1 MSEQTI
7 NGRAA
12 QGGDVGLAAAALL
25 CLGLGAAG
33 VWYFTSGGGAGGGAA
48 ALPER
53 LAPVRGE
60 AFLAPASKRAQISEP
75 APAAAAAKT
84 PEPQA
89 PAASK
94 PPATDEKGYEHVDF
108 DVLGGFIYEPPDPL
122 EASAV
127 ERPDALLETPKNFIP
142 DTVTKYK
149 GKRVAVQGFMM
160 PIKYENE
167 QVTVFLLTKARG
179 YCCGFGQAPR
189 MNEWIF
195 VKMGDAHGADFVHNQ
210 LVTVY
215 GTLDVG
221 EEKRDGV
228 VMSIYRLACD
238 SVAGPLDL

>member
-1 MSEQTI
+1 MSEQTV
-7 NGRAA
+7 NGRAV
-12 QGGDVGLAAAALL
+12 QGGDAGLALAALL

-33 VWYFTSGGGAGGGAA
+33 VWYATSIGGAP

-53 LAPVRGE
+53 LAPVQGE
-60 AFLAPASKRAQISEP
+60 AFLTPASKTGKSALQEVS
-75 APAAAAAKT
+75 AAKT
-84 PEPQA
+84 ASPANTEA
-89 PAASK
+89 PKAA
-94 PPATDEKGYEHVDF
+94 ATDEKGYEHLDF
-108 DVLGGFIYEPPDPL
+108 DLLGGFIYEPPDPL
-122 EASAV
+122 EAPAV
-127 ERPDALLETPKNFIP
+127 ERPGPLLDTPKNFIP
-142 DTVTKYK
+142 DTITKYN

-195 VKMGDAHGADFVHNQ
+195 VKMGDAEGADFVHNQ

>member
-1 MSEQTI
+1 MSEQAV
-7 NGRAA
+7 NGREA
-12 QGGDVGLAAAALL
+12 QGGDAGLALAALL
-25 CLGLGAAG
+25 CLSLGAAG
-33 VWYFTSGGGAGGGAA
+33 VWYATSAGGAP

-53 LAPVRGE
+53 LAPVQGQ
-60 AFLAPASKRAQISEP
+60 AFLQPASKTKKPDPQEAS
-75 APAAAAAKT
+75 AAKT
-84 PEPQA
+84 TAQENPE
-89 PAASK
+89 ASK
-94 PPATDEKGYEHVDF
+94 GVATDEKGYEHLDF
-108 DVLGGFIYEPPDPL
+108 DLLGGFIYEPPDPL
-122 EASAV
+122 EAPAV
-127 ERPDALLETPKNFIP
+127 ERPDAILETPKNFIP

-195 VKMGDAHGADFVHNQ
+195 VKTGDAHGADFVHNQ

-221 EEKRDGV
+221 EEVRDGV